1 MEGLIHGGAYVRN
14 FTGMSWQ
21 SEVSRNATSPPPP
34 LPLGPTPLSQLHA
47 LYFKPGFTEREI
59 RGGERGRERGRERE
73 GERER
78 GGELAV
84 YS

>member
-1 MEGLIHGGAYVRN
+1 MEELMFGILRVCRGKARFHA
-14 FTGMSWQ
+14 MQ
-21 SEVSRNATSPPPP
+21 LHPPPP
-34 LPLGPTPLSQLHA
+34 LPLELTPLSQLHA